1 VAFPI
6 TTIMAVLVRI
16 LSADALKALQR
27 KGYSDSSK
35 AATICGQLLSIC
47 TLFMACFIE
56 GRHML
61 CDREFTGK
69 KTTRIIEGSLPFY
82 LSRQLL
88 KRTICLAVCADG
100 NNQLGTELLAFSQRM
115 NRDITSSASSP
126 PSIDIN
132 SMWACWLI
140 SQSVR
145 SCAFCKYLM
154 IGWFASTNNIVQVAT
169 PGGSDLQS
177 GCWTSNP
184 TLHTHFRD
192 SKFGFS
198 ICSDHANQRANGCS
212 PRGI

>member
-1 VAFPI
+1 
-6 TTIMAVLVRI
+6 MAVLVRI
-16 LSADALKALQR
+16 LSVDALKALQCM
-27 KGYSDSSK
+27 GYSDSSK

-82 LSRQLL
+82 LSRQQL
-88 KRTICLAVCADG
+88 KRAICLAVCADG

-145 SCAFCKYLM
+145 SCALCKYLM
-154 IGWFASTNNIVQVAT
+154 IGWSASTNNIIQGT
-169 PGGSDLQS
+169 NGSLAA
-177 GCWTSNP
+177 W
-184 TLHTHFRD
+184 L
-192 SKFGFS
+192 
-198 ICSDHANQRANGCS
+198 
-212 PRGI
+212 

>member
-1 VAFPI
+1 
-6 TTIMAVLVRI
+6 M
-16 LSADALKALQR
+16 
-27 KGYSDSSK
+27 GYSDSSK

-82 LSRQLL
+82 LSRQRL
-88 KRTICLAVCADG
+88 KRAICLAVCADG
-100 NNQLGTELLAFSQRM
+100 NNQLGPELLAFSQRM

-154 IGWFASTNNIVQVAT
+154 IGWSASTNNIVQGRGDAKVGTHCLDIEHHQHVLIMA
-169 PGGSDLQS
+169 LLKVLRQRKVS
-177 GCWTSNP
+177 G
-184 TLHTHFRD
+184 
-192 SKFGFS
+192 K
-198 ICSDHANQRANGCS
+198 QRGVK
-212 PRGI
+212 GDD